1 MQYSVEGGTKKER
14 QAVAEAL
21 WFAKDYLMPKVRKL
35 AVDVIISKLDVDG
48 DVLDG
53 DEDLSLIHI

>member
-14 QAVAEAL
+14 QTVAEAL

-35 AVDVIISKLDVDG
+35 AVDVTISKLDVDG
-48 DVLDG
+48 DVLD
-53 DEDLSLIHI
+53 LSLIHI